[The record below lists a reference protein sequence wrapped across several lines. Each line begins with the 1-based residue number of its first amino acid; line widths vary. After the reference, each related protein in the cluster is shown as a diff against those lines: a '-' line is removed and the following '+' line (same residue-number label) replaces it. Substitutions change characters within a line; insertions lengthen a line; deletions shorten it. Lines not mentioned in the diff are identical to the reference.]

1 MVLMATEPALAVV
14 LECLGR
20 GMSLAQA
27 VRAAGISKS
36 AAIRRARAAGRVAP
50 AAATGGGL
58 APGQPMPPERVRAVL
73 DQLAAGLNPNQAA
86 RAAGVSRGFA
96 YGLHHKMGGV
106 YRPPGV
112 TYSARYLD
120 REERNE
126 LARLSDAGLGVRQI
140 AVRTGRSPSTIS
152 RELARNRDPRTGQ
165 YQPERAERLAWE
177 RQRRPKCSRLSR
189 DPALRAAVQKLLD
202 KRYSPEQASGR
213 LKIMHP
219 HDPAMHVSHETIYQS
234 IYLYPRGEL
243 RRELKACLRSGRD
256 VRKRRGRREARG
268 KIIGAVPIGQR
279 PPEAE
284 GRLVPGHHEGD
295 LVMGTTASNSAVGTI
310 VERMTGYL
318 TLLHLPDGHGADA
331 VAAAVTTRMTALP
344 GWFARTLTWD
354 NGREMARHARITAD
368 TGINVYFADPYAPWQ
383 RGSNEN
389 TNGLLREYLPKGTDL
404 SQHTPAQLQA
414 IEDELNDR
422 PRKRFGWHTPREQLA
437 KLLEQEQPPCCD
449 DTLNTPGTMCHYAGK
464 IRLRGLPDVPVLWI
478 LSAIR
483 RFRIESGPDERG

>member
-1 MVLMATEPALAVV
+1 LPA
-14 LECLGR
+14 
-20 GMSLAQA
+20 
-27 VRAAGISKS
+27 
-36 AAIRRARAAGRVAP
+36 
-50 AAATGGGL
+50 
-58 APGQPMPPERVRAVL
+58 ERVRAVL
-73 DQLAAGLNPNQAA
+73 DQLAAGCNPRQAA
-86 RAAGVSRGFA
+86 AAAGVSKSFA
-96 YGLHHKMGGV
+96 YQLHHKMGGV

-112 TYSARYLD
+112 AYSDRYLD
-120 REERNE
+120 REERYE
-126 LARLSDAGLGVRQI
+126 LARLREAGLSMRQV
-140 AVRTGRSPSTIS
+140 AVRMGRSPSTIS
-152 RELARNRDPRTGQ
+152 RELARNAGPRTGQ

-177 RQRRPKCSRLSR
+177 RQRRPKPSRLARS
-189 DPALRAAVQKLLD
+189 PVLQAAVQHLLD
-202 KRYSPEQASGR
+202 RRYSPEQASGR
-213 LKIMHP
+213 LTMMHP
-219 HDPAMHVSHETIYQS
+219 GDPAMQVSHETIYQS

-256 VRKRRGRREARG
+256 VRKRRGRCEARG

-295 LVMGTTASNSAVGTI
+295 LVMGTQASNSAVGTI

-331 VAAAVTTRMTALP
+331 VAAAVTARMTALP

-422 PRKRFGWHTPREQLA
+422 PRKRLGFRTPREELDRLIAHNQTVA
-437 KLLEQEQPPCCD
+437 
-449 DTLNTPGTMCHYAGK
+449 TTP
-464 IRLRGLPDVPVLWI
+464 
-478 LSAIR
+478 
-483 RFRIESGPDERG
+483 